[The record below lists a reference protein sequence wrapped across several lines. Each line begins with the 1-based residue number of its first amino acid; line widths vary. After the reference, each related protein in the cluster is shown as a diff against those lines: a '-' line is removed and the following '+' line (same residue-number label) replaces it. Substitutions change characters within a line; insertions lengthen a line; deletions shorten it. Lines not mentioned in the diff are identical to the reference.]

1 MTKGVFVERKIL
13 LSSIIT
19 IILIFFFVW
28 IEVPIASEIDA
39 AKGPVNIEA
48 DSLSYDSGSETYRA
62 EGNVIIV
69 FAEGTLTADR
79 VSLNKETSRVVAEG
93 GVVVKSGQDILQGE
107 RVSFDIAT
115 QRGVVEG
122 GTLFF
127 QENNLYLSGAE
138 IRKTGEASYSLVD
151 AWATTCDTEV
161 PDWRF
166 SGSEVDVTID
176 GYGNIKGGTFQ
187 VRNVP
192 LLYFPYLRFPAK
204 TTRQSGFL
212 FPYISHSSDKLGWDM
227 ELPLFLV
234 LSESVDATLY
244 QRYMD
249 KRGFQEGGEVRYYI
263 GNHSFGSLY
272 GSYLNDTKR
281 ISEENSD
288 YPSRDWQDG
297 QERWSYY
304 LNHETEFTPG
314 LYLRTDISRVSDNW
328 YFRDF
333 DSYNYYLVHYGPD
346 GDRFKRV
353 SFLGDKSL
361 TSLDSKARVVKEWDR
376 FNLTAL
382 VKYTDDFLSYS
393 NDETLQKYPEITLTG
408 IKQPLFATPLY
419 VRLESVYD
427 YYYREA
433 GERGHLLDFTP
444 TVSLPLYLGEFL
456 TVEPEVSFRE
466 TLWDSECKDVSGE
479 GSRSSRAL
487 VSAGAVISTEVSRI
501 FPAHLGNIE
510 KIRHGMKPELT
521 YTYIP
526 SVAQEDIPD
535 FAEEIEQANRVN
547 LSVTNTL
554 TARLRDAEGKVVYR
568 ELFRLKL
575 GQDFNIREARRD
587 IEEPGDK
594 RRPFGDIT
602 VEMNINPVRYFA
614 FDSDALIDIN
624 AGEWKKLNGRL
635 DISDDRGDSLTSEYR
650 YTRDTIEELNLSARA
665 KVVETLDLLYGLRR
679 NELYEKNLETKFGI
693 DYHRQCWG
701 VEVSYR
707 DSDDDRSIMV
717 LFSLNGLGKAGSS
730 QNW

>member
-1 MTKGVFVERKIL
+1 MKGVFVERRVL
-13 LSSIIT
+13 LSLMLSVF
-19 IILIFFFVW
+19 LLFFFVRVDV
-28 IEVPIASEIDA
+28 IIASEIDV

-48 DSLSYDSGSETYRA
+48 DSLSYDSGSETYSA
-62 EGNVIIV
+62 EGNVLIV
-69 FAEGTLTADR
+69 FSGGTLNADR
-79 VSLNKETSRVVAEG
+79 VSLNKATSRVLAEG
-93 GVVVKSGQDILQGE
+93 GVVLKSGKDVLQGE

-115 QRGVVEG
+115 KKGVVNG

-138 IRKTGEASYSLVD
+138 IRKTGDASYSLLD
-151 AWATTCDTEV
+151 ARATTCDGEV

-166 SGSEVDVTID
+166 AGKEVDVTID
-176 GYGNIKGGTFQ
+176 GYGRIKDGTFQ

-192 LLYFPYLRFPAK
+192 LLYFPYMRFPAK

-227 ELPLFLV
+227 ELPFFWAI
-234 LSESVDATLY
+234 SESVDATLY

-249 KRGFQEGGEVRYYI
+249 KRGFQEGGEFRYCI
-263 GNHSFGSLY
+263 GDHSFGSLY
-272 GSYLNDTKR
+272 GSYLNDTKS
-281 ISEENSD
+281 ISEENSG
-288 YPSRDWQDG
+288 YPNRDWQDG

-328 YFRDF
+328 FFRDF

-361 TSLDSKARVVKEWDR
+361 TSLDSKARLVKDWDL

-382 VKYTDDFLSYS
+382 VRYTDDFLSYS
-393 NDETLQKYPEITLTG
+393 NDETLQKYPEITLAG
-408 IKQPLFATPLY
+408 IKQPLFDTPFY
-419 VRLESVYD
+419 VKLESVYD

-433 GERGHLLDFTP
+433 GERGHLLDLYP
-444 TVSLPLYLGEFL
+444 EVSLPLYLGDYL
-456 TVEPEVSFRE
+456 TFEPEVGFRE
-466 TLWDSECKDVSGE
+466 TVWDSECKDDFGE
-479 GSRSSRAL
+479 GSQSSRTL
-487 VSAGAVISTEVSRI
+487 VSAGAVVSSEVSRI
-501 FPAHLGNIE
+501 FSARLGTIE
-510 KIRHGMKPELT
+510 KIRHGVKPELS

-526 SVAQEDIPD
+526 SVDQEDIPD
-535 FAEEIEQANRVN
+535 FADEIPEANLVN
-547 LSVTNTL
+547 FSVTNTL
-554 TARLRDAEGKVVYR
+554 TARLRDEEGKVSYR
-568 ELFRLKL
+568 EVFRLKL
-575 GQDFNIREARRD
+575 GQDYNVSEARRD
-587 IEEPGDK
+587 IELPGDR

-602 VEMNINPVRYFA
+602 IEMDLNPFRYLA
-614 FDSDALIDIN
+614 LDSDAVIDIN

-635 DISDDRGDSLTSEYR
+635 DISDERGDSLTSEYR
-650 YTRDTIEELNLSARA
+650 YTRDSVEELNLSARA

-679 NELYEKNLETKFGI
+679 NELYKKDLETKFGI

-701 VEVSYR
+701 VELSYR
-707 DSDDDRSIMV
+707 DSDDDRSVMA
-717 LFSLNGLGKAGSS
+717 LFSLTGLGRAGSS